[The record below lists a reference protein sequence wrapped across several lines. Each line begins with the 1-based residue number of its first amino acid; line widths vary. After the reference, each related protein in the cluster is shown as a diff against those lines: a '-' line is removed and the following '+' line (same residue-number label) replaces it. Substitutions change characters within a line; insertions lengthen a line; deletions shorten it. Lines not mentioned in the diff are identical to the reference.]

1 MADSPGRVLVS
12 AFAPFGG
19 RPVNSSGAA
28 LAELVARRPAGLDA
42 VPVVLPVVYGEAT
55 RALAEA
61 IADVRPAAVLAL
73 GQADGRNRVTVERV
87 ALNLVTAPDADESG
101 RALPEEP
108 VLAGGPAAYWSTLP
122 VPRIAST
129 LVDAGVPAAASPDA
143 GGFVCNHL
151 FYGLMHLIATERPGL
166 RGGFVHLPCL
176 PEQVAASGG
185 PSMGLDTL
193 ARAVEIAARAAA
205 EPPVPGTR
213 CRKGV

>member
-1 MADSPGRVLVS
+1 MADGRVLVS

-61 IADVRPAAVLAL
+61 IADIRPAAVLAL
-73 GQADGRNRVTVERV
+73 GQADGRDRVTVERV
-87 ALNLVTAPDADESG
+87 ALNLVTAKDADESG

-108 VLAGGPAAYWSTLP
+108 VLAGGPAAYWSALP
-122 VPRIAST
+122 VTRIVSA

-151 FYGLMHLIATERPGL
+151 FYRLMHLIATERPGL

-176 PEQVAASGG
+176 PEQVAGFGG

-193 ARAVEIAARAAA
+193 ARAVEIAARTAA
-205 EPPVPGTR
+205 E
-213 CRKGV
+213 

>member
-1 MADSPGRVLVS
+1 VADSPGRVLVS

-28 LAELVARRPAGLDA
+28 LEELVARRPAGLDV

-55 RALAEA
+55 RALAKA
-61 IADVRPAAVLAL
+61 IAAVRPAAVLAL
-73 GQADGRNRVTVERV
+73 GQADGRDRVTAERV
-87 ALNLVTAPDADESG
+87 ALNLVTATDADESG

-108 VLAGGPAAYWSTLP
+108 VLAGGRAAYWSTLP
-122 VPRIAST
+122 VTRIVSA

-151 FYGLMHLIATERPGL
+151 FYGLMHLIATERPQM

-176 PEQVAASGG
+176 PEQVAGSGG

-193 ARAVEIAARAAA
+193 ARAVEIAARTAA
-205 EPPVPGTR
+205 E
-213 CRKGV
+213 